1 MRLFLL
7 NSLALIN
14 SSLPFTTV
22 ELFQGKNTRKT
33 WLNAE
38 KETTDDPFED
48 LGFDPR
54 LSPHSYKSS
63 DDTKKESG
71 STGGFGFIG
80 EQISLLNLAE
90 GIEEKNSMLDDFD
103 PRLSPHM
110 YPDGIN
116 KKESTLPESTKSMV
130 GILLIDHGS
139 RREESNNQLKTL
151 AKTYKESSRCP
162 PHFAVQAAHM
172 EIASPSILDSLRS
185 LIFEENCDKVICH
198 PYFLSQGRHVTQ
210 DIPQLVSEAEAII
223 KNEILEKGMGRNI
236 QICVT
241 EALGSQVDIMLSGI
255 DRLVQA
261 SAKNDFVSEDAGFF
275 NNIQR
280 QMEMQEKMLEEMKE
294 KEE

>member
-14 SSLPFTTV
+14 SSLSFTTV

-33 WLNAE
+33 WLNVE
-38 KETTDDPFED
+38 KDTTDDPFED

-63 DDTKKESG
+63 DDKKESG

-198 PYFLSQGRHVTQ
+198 PYLLSQGRHVTQ

-280 QMEMQEKMLEEMKE
+280 QMEMQEKMLEEMKQ